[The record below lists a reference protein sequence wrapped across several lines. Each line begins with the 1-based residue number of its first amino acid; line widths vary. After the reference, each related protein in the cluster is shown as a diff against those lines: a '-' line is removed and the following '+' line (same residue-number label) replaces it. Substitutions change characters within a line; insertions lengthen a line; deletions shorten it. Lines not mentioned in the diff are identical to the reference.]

1 MSETGPSSEGD
12 TDTVPEL
19 RMRAE
24 GLEQRLT
31 ELQRDT
37 EARVIK
43 AELKVEA
50 VRAGMVDLDGLKLID
65 LSSLKLNNQG
75 EVDGASQLMA
85 QLRRTKPWLFG
96 GAFTSSS
103 ASAPP
108 AQPPRQ
114 KLATEMT
121 DDEYREARAALLRR
135 QK

>member
-1 MSETGPSSEGD
+1 MSETEPSLESGID
-12 TDTVPEL
+12 IVPEL

-24 GLEQRLT
+24 GLEQQLT
-31 ELQRDT
+31 ELQRNT

-50 VRAGMVDLDGLKLID
+50 VRAGMIDLDGLKLID
-65 LSSLKLNNQG
+65 LSPLKLNDKG

-85 QLRRTKPWLFG
+85 HLRRTKPWLFG

-103 ASAPP
+103 ASAPS
-108 AQPPRQ
+108 AQAPRQ

-121 DDEYREARAALLRR
+121 NDEYREARAALLRR
-135 QK
+135 HK